1 MLLIY
6 TSNLQSCLILNILIS
21 SNLLDYSSSVIKSM
35 NGERLP
41 IITFNLDLKQK
52 PSNVINIGLAS
63 KSCPNYIV
71 ISSTAEKIATF
82 VKSFEK
88 SLRRQNSHYVLFVPR
103 NETISLDDMSF
114 FDKVL
119 KYAIIV
125 LDTNHSENQEIKNMT
140 LEDLQNRNT
149 M

>member
-1 MLLIY
+1 
-6 TSNLQSCLILNILIS
+6 
-21 SNLLDYSSSVIKSM
+21 M

-82 VKSFEK
+82 VKSFKK
-88 SLRRQNSHYVLFVPR
+88 SLRRQNSHYVIFVPR
-103 NETISLDDMSF
+103 NETISLDDISF
-114 FDKVL
+114 FEKVL
-119 KYAIIV
+119 NYATIV
-125 LDTNHSENQEIKNMT
+125 LDANSSRIREVNHMAS
-140 LEDLQNRNT
+140 EDLKNINT

>member
-1 MLLIY
+1 M
-6 TSNLQSCLILNILIS
+6 
-21 SNLLDYSSSVIKSM
+21 
-35 NGERLP
+35 
-41 IITFNLDLKQK
+41 ITFNLDLKLES
-52 PSNVINIGLAS
+52 SNVNNIDLAS

-71 ISSTAEKIATF
+71 ISSTVERITKFIETF
-82 VKSFEK
+82 ESN
-88 SLRRQNSHYVLFVPR
+88 LRRQNSHYVLFVPR

-125 LDTNHSENQEIKNMT
+125 LDANHSENQEVEKMT

>member
-1 MLLIY
+1 MQ
-6 TSNLQSCLILNILIS
+6 NCLILNIVIS
-21 SNLLDYSSSVIKSM
+21 SNLLDYSSSVSKST

-41 IITFNLDLKQK
+41 IITFNLDLKENT
-52 PSNVINIGLAS
+52 SYIINIDLAS

-88 SLRRQNSHYVLFVPR
+88 SLRRQNSHYVIFVPH
-103 NETISLDDMSF
+103 NETISLDDISF
-114 FDKVL
+114 FEKVL
-119 KYAIIV
+119 KYATIV
-125 LDTNHSENQEIKNMT
+125 LDANSSRIREVNHMT
-140 LEDLQNRNT
+140 SEDLKNGNT